1 MSDKKTVV
9 VKKSEPIAELPKEEV
24 VEETIEEVMEEP
36 KNIKTKTG
44 TFSEKQAN
52 AAASMALKTAIE
64 ANSEMAMREAEKVY
78 ALEKQ
83 KHMLSRCKKDKV
95 VTRTISKLY
104 APYLGKVY
112 TFMYNS
118 VPVTIYCDGKP
129 HEYPEFVAKHID
141 AKLQKV
147 SESNTYK
154 EIIEERLD

>member
-1 MSDKKTVV
+1 MADKKTVV
-9 VKKSEPIAELPKEEV
+9 VKKAEPTKEVELEEETKTSPVEEV
-24 VEETIEEVMEEP
+24 KV
-36 KNIKTKTG
+36 KTKSG

-64 ANSEMAMREAEKVY
+64 ANSEMALREAEKTY

-83 KHMLSRCKKDKV
+83 RHMLTRCKNDRV

-112 TFMYNS
+112 TFIYNGI
-118 VPVTIYCDGKP
+118 PVTLYCDGKP
-129 HEYPEFVAKHID
+129 REYPEFVAKHID
-141 AKLQKV
+141 AKLQKI

>member
-1 MSDKKTVV
+1 MAEKKTVV
-9 VKKSEPIAELPKEEV
+9 VKKSELPEDLPKEEV
-24 VEETIEEVMEEP
+24 KEEVKP
-36 KNIKTKTG
+36 KE

-52 AAASMALKTAIE
+52 AAATMALKTAIE
-64 ANSEMAMREAEKVY
+64 ANSEIAMRDAERAY

-83 KHMLSRCKKDKV
+83 RNMLKKCKEDKV

-118 VPVTIYCDGKP
+118 IPVTIYCDGKP

-141 AKLQKV
+141 AKLQRV

>member
-1 MSDKKTVV
+1 MAIHNHSPD
-9 VKKSEPIAELPKEEV
+9 
-24 VEETIEEVMEEP
+24 
-36 KNIKTKTG
+36 N
-44 TFSEKQAN
+44 EKG
-52 AAASMALKTAIE
+52 S
-64 ANSEMAMREAEKVY
+64 SFFP
-78 ALEKQ
+78 
-83 KHMLSRCKKDKV
+83 MLLVSNK
-95 VTRTISKLY
+95 
-104 APYLGKVY
+104 KVY

>member
-1 MSDKKTVV
+1 MEDNKKTVV
-9 VKKSEPIAELPKEEV
+9 VKKSEPS
-24 VEETIEEVMEEP
+24 VEQ
-36 KNIKTKTG
+36 TKKSKSS
-44 TFSEKQAN
+44 TFNEKQAE
-52 AAASMALKTAIE
+52 AAASVALKTAIE
-64 ANSEMAMREAEKVY
+64 ANSEMAVRDAERTY

-83 KHMLSRCKKDKV
+83 KHMLTRCKNDRV

-112 TFMYNS
+112 TFAYNG

-154 EIIEERLD
+154 EIIDERLD